1 MRFHGGYTDGMQ
13 ATLSLSSRQSTL
25 IATNIRWLRQA
36 LRLLEQ
42 LDDMVYSATAP
53 GFAPHRAG
61 SHLRH
66 VLEFYQCF
74 LKGLDSSHID
84 YDERRRDEA
93 IERSRDAA
101 STAIRSIIHALETSS
116 GLREERV
123 IWVRMEDAEFTRVRD
138 SFMESSVS
146 RELQVLSSHTVHHFA
161 LIAVTLRAH
170 GIHMDPA
177 FGMAPSTLRHL
188 ASQATEAA

>member
-1 MRFHGGYTDGMQ
+1 MQ
-13 ATLSLSSRQSTL
+13 ATSALSSRKSAL

-36 LRLLEQ
+36 LRLLER
-42 LDDMVYSATAP
+42 LDDTVYSATAP

-74 LKGLDSSHID
+74 LEGLEWSHID
-84 YDERRRDEA
+84 YDSRRRDEA
-93 IERSRDAA
+93 IERSRHAA
-101 STAIRSIIHALETSS
+101 SMAIRAIIRALESHS
-116 GLREERV
+116 GLREERIV
-123 IWVRMEDAEFTRVRD
+123 WVRMEDAVALGVRD
-138 SFMESSVS
+138 SYMESSVS

-170 GIHMDPA
+170 GIQMDPE

-188 ASQATEAA
+188 ASKAEEAA